1 MPKGIDAVL
10 KEAKLVVAQILKDVE
25 QTGLSMWIR
34 ESDSFLAFWLILS
47 VHAIGMGVLVGAS
60 LLIDLRILG
69 VAPDLPLAPF
79 KKLYRFIW
87 VGFWIQVVSGILLL
101 IAYPT

>member
-1 MPKGIDAVL
+1 MPAQNRTRLRTASVRCRKAPTLL

-25 QTGLSMWIR
+25 QTGLSTWIR

-47 VHAIGMGVLVGAS
+47 VHAIGMGLLVGAS
-60 LLIDLRILG
+60 VLIDLRILG
-69 VAPDLPLAPF
+69 VPPDMPLAPL

-87 VGFWIQVVSGILLL
+87 AGF
-101 IAYPT
+101 